1 MTTRIR
7 KLVAARYQEGPFAW
21 ASLFGHR
28 GDDVA
33 CCSQCLNHIRKR
45 RGIRRKEMLPMD
57 HFLLSLL
64 NPGLIARFRAPSN
77 LYFGITKLNVLFCLV
92 GRACEHAFRV
102 LCTPRPTK
110 PGHTPMVDRRS
121 ARRLW
126 ATLRNECN
134 RFRHTGVWP
143 LESILSSDRPINAW
157 WLHNL
162 STPFFRDK
170 HAARLVRLELD
181 R

>member
-1 MTTRIR
+1 MTSSLIKKMDCVLCGAADKSMETRVTARIR

-64 NPGLIARFRAPSN
+64 NPG
-77 LYFGITKLNVLFCLV
+77 
-92 GRACEHAFRV
+92 
-102 LCTPRPTK
+102 
-110 PGHTPMVDRRS
+110 HTPMVDRRS

-126 ATLRNECN
+126 VTLRNECN

>member
-1 MTTRIR
+1 
-7 KLVAARYQEGPFAW
+7 
-21 ASLFGHR
+21 
-28 GDDVA
+28 
-33 CCSQCLNHIRKR
+33 
-45 RGIRRKEMLPMD
+45 MD

-64 NPGLIARFRAPSN
+64 N
-77 LYFGITKLNVLFCLV
+77 
-92 GRACEHAFRV
+92 
-102 LCTPRPTK
+102 

-143 LESILSSDRPINAW
+143 LESILSSDHPISAW